1 VTDHPDAVAYRWAEL
16 AADRPME
23 LLARRRI
30 IGRCVM
36 LSEVLL
42 EKGCSVPS
50 HQHENEQFA
59 CVLRGRIRFGL
70 GDPADPWSKEMVLT
84 GGQVLHLP
92 SNVPHAAEAL
102 EETLVLDVFSPPSE
116 RTGIDD
122 DS

>member
-1 VTDHPDAVAYRWAEL
+1 MTDHPDAVAYRWTEL
-16 AADRPME
+16 ATDRPME

-30 IGRCVM
+30 IGRRVM
-36 LSEVLL
+36 LSEILL

-70 GDPADPWSKEMVLT
+70 GDPTDPWRKEMVLT

-92 SNVPHAAEAL
+92 VNVPHAAEAL

-116 RTGIDD
+116 KTGIDD